1 MADRIE
7 LARLKIT
14 PVWGILPLPAYKLT
28 LVQQG
33 TDFRVEACEQT
44 GRLRK
49 LWRVSVPPDEVTQ
62 HLNALRKATLPAFPV
77 SPLVCDGEHVE
88 LTIRGEGSDLTLGW
102 CTASPFG
109 ADALAGFADWLRKLV
124 ASHAETR

>member
-14 PVWGILPLPAYKLT
+14 PAWGILPLPAYKLT

-33 TDFRVEACEQT
+33 TDFRIEACEQT

-49 LWRVSVPPDEVTQ
+49 LWRVSVPPDEVAQ

-77 SPLVCDGEHVE
+77 SPLVCDGEYVE

-102 CTASPFG
+102 WTASPFG
-109 ADALAGFADWLRKLV
+109 ADALADFADWLCKLGLPT
-124 ASHAETR
+124 EDL